1 MPRTSNKVPSYK
13 LHART
18 GHARAHY
25 AGRDYWLG
33 PYGSPESRELYSRL
47 LRWINAGNVPDD
59 WRAREPGTP
68 PPADKPLGSDITV
81 VKVLA
86 TFRRHARRS
95 NVKDG
100 RPTSEIASF
109 RVVIR
114 DTRKLYGLIP
124 VPRLDVP

>member
-1 MPRTSNKVPSYK
+1 
-13 LHART
+13 
-18 GHARAHY
+18 
-25 AGRDYWLG
+25 
-33 PYGSPESRELYSRL
+33 

-124 VPRLDVP
+124 VPRLDVPKILYQILRARVGKQIPQLAAGAKPKRKHLA